1 MLRKLS
7 FLLIFGFA
15 FLQLSAQE
23 DTKIEGRDVADYISV
38 PGPLKI
44 GDSEFFLYWS
54 KKNSATWFQQKYL
67 RSDDNYDNYEEL
79 VNISF
84 FNKEID
90 IDDAVKKK
98 VDNITTRKTN
108 LNDNYSFI
116 DVIESP
122 DGKELIVDYLVT
134 IVPKEGAGEA
144 YAEYNIDRFRPAK
157 NGDQN
162 GLLIFSY
169 SKRLYGFD
177 FRSAS
182 KYINKQRN
190 KLLDYVITAPM
201 PRIKVL
207 AK

>member
-7 FLLIFGFA
+7 FLLIFGFV

-23 DTKIEGRDVADYISV
+23 DTKIEGRDVADYLSV
-38 PGPLKI
+38 PGPFKI

-98 VDNITTRKTN
+98 VDNITKRKTD

-122 DGKELIVDYLVT
+122 DGNELIVDYLVT
-134 IVPKEGAGEA
+134 IVPKEGDGEA
-144 YAEYNIDRFRPAK
+144 YAEYNIDRFRPTK

-169 SKRLYGFD
+169 SKRLYGSD

-190 KLLDYVITAPM
+190 KMLDYVITAPM
-201 PRIKVL
+201 PTIKVL